1 MTAMRRYG
9 RQPARPVQR
18 SMGGILD
25 IFGGGSDSQCLD
37 DANARVAPLDAQI
50 ANLNA
55 TWQPSGFY
63 SPAQMDTIIG
73 EVYALLR
80 GASETVGKAPAGGE
94 DAQNVRRQA
103 VADVQRW
110 ILKGMDFVTAKNAA
124 INQGIAIVDAP
135 GLKRWVIS
143 AMMAASSSLV
153 AAYTLECNV
162 PWVISAIL
170 AYQGIFNR
178 VAGVVKQIV
187 GVVVSAGDMILHLPD
202 TVSDIYPYLKWGAA
216 AAIGIWVFME
226 MRKRSANNR
235 W

>member
-1 MTAMRRYG
+1 
-9 RQPARPVQR
+9 
-18 SMGGILD
+18 MGGLLD
-25 IFGGGSDSQCLD
+25 IFGGGNDTQCLD
-37 DANARVAPLDAQI
+37 DANARVAPLDAKI
-50 ANLNA
+50 ANLDA

-63 SPAQMDTIIG
+63 SPAQINTIIG

-80 GASETVGKAPAGGE
+80 GASATVGNAPAGGV
-94 DAQNVRRQA
+94 DAQNVRKQA
-103 VADVQRW
+103 IADVQRW

-124 INQGIAIVDAP
+124 INQNIAIVDAP

-143 AMMAASSSLV
+143 SMMAASASLV

-170 AYQGIFNR
+170 AYQSLFDKA
-178 VAGVVKQIV
+178 AGVVKQIV

-216 AAIGIWVFME
+216 AAIGIWIFME
-226 MRKRSANNR
+226 LRKRSASG
-235 W
+235 WW